1 MFGKRF
7 DGPGATLTLGMKGN
21 GFPYGDSID
30 VAEGFGNT
38 LEYNDVNEMTIDKNF
53 KKSVVS
59 PPFSTHSI

>member
-1 MFGKRF
+1 
-7 DGPGATLTLGMKGN
+7 MKGN

-59 PPFSTHSI
+59 QLVSIFTVTHNPRIVKSLSNF

>member
-1 MFGKRF
+1 
-7 DGPGATLTLGMKGN
+7 MKGN